1 LGSGRGLGIEADQA
15 SPGVL
20 LVFAQGNGPLITK
33 QILQII
39 QDVLTKSKKRK
50 NVARTGCLVWF
61 GLVVWFVCCCG
72 LVDVWVSLSSTVQV
86 AIP

>member
-1 LGSGRGLGIEADQA
+1 MGSGRGLGIEADQA

-39 QDVLTKSKKRK
+39 QDVLTKSKKTK
-50 NVARTGCLVWF
+50 NVARTGCLVVF
-61 GLVVWFVCCCG
+61 FVCCCG